1 MVEFKSFIDLSKIN
15 DSMELDSETV
25 VAELVKDDFMLEL
38 RVNGYVDVEFEEDGD
53 TTSYSCASNMPD
65 ELIEMF
71 HTGEAYEDDRVN
83 IIENNW
89 FELFLYEKKGNM
101 WDYTGSSDIWDCENM
116 TDEELKNEMEC
127 ILDEWVSNF

>member
-1 MVEFKSFIDLSKIN
+1 MVEFKTFIDLSKIN

-25 VAELVKDDFMLEL
+25 VAKLVKEGFMLEL
-38 RVNGYVDVEFEEDGD
+38 RVNGYVDVEFEQDGD
-53 TTSYSCASNMPD
+53 ITSYSCASNMPD

-89 FELFLYEKKGNM
+89 FELFLYEKKGNI
-101 WDYTGSSDIWDCENM
+101 WEYTGSSDTWDCENM
-116 TDEELKNEMEC
+116 SAEDLEYEMEC